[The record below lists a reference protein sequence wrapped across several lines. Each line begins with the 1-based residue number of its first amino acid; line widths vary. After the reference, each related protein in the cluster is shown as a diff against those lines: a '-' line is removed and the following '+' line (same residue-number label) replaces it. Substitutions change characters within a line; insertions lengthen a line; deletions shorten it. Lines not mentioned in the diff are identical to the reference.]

1 MEKKISIAIDGP
13 AAAGKS
19 TVAKN
24 LAAKLSIV
32 YIDTGAMYRALTYK
46 ALQNKVDI
54 HNEDEIA
61 ALLDKTIIRL
71 YHREDGQRVLLDDK
85 DVTEVVRSEK
95 VSNAVSYVASHQKV
109 REHMVKEQQN
119 LANNI
124 SVIMDGRDIGTHV
137 LPNAEVKI
145 YLIAS
150 VVERAERRHKE
161 NLAKGEPSDLNEL
174 IEDIRN
180 RDERD
185 MTREISPLVKADD
198 AISIDTTSMSI
209 DEVMEKILHIVLEY
223 QHDEEKK

>member
-46 ALQNKVDI
+46 ALQNQVDI
-54 HNEDEIA
+54 HKEDEIA

-71 YHREDGQRVLLDDK
+71 YHREDGQRVLLDDE

-161 NLAKGEPSDLNEL
+161 NLAKGESSDLNEL

>member
-24 LAAKLSIV
+24 LATKLSIV

-46 ALQNKVDI
+46 ALKKQVDI

-61 ALLDKTIIRL
+61 FLLDETNIRL
-71 YHREDGQRVLLDDK
+71 FHRERGQRVLLDGD
-85 DVTEVVRSEK
+85 DVTEAVRQEE

-109 REHMVKEQQN
+109 REHMVGEQQK
-119 LANNI
+119 LADNI

-150 VVERAERRHKE
+150 VSERAERRHKE
-161 NLAKGEPSDLNEL
+161 NLAKGESSDLNKL
-174 IEDIRN
+174 KEDIRS
-180 RDERD
+180 RDEKD

-198 AISIDTTSMSI
+198 AISIDTTSLSI
-209 DEVMEKILHIVLEY
+209 EEVIEQILHIVLSY
-223 QHDEEKK
+223 HQDK

>member
-54 HNEDEIA
+54 DNEDEIA

-71 YHREDGQRVLLDDK
+71 YHREDGQRVLLDDE

-161 NLAKGEPSDLNEL
+161 NLAKGESSDLNEL

>member
-1 MEKKISIAIDGP
+1 STLFPYTTLFRSIRIVAGGIYCMEQKIRIAIDGP

-32 YIDTGAMYRALTYK
+32 DIDTGAMYRALMFK
-46 ALQNKVDI
+46 ALNKQVDV
-54 HNEDEIA
+54 HNENEIA
-61 ALLDKTIIRL
+61 AILDEKTIRL
-71 YHREDGQRVLLDDK
+71 FHREDGQRVMLDDE
-85 DVTEVVRSEK
+85 DVTEVVRSEQ
-95 VSNAVSYVASHQKV
+95 VSNAVTYVASHQKV

-150 VVERAERRHKE
+150 VEERAERRHKE
-161 NLAKGEPSDLNEL
+161 N
-174 IEDIRN
+174 
-180 RDERD
+180 
-185 MTREISPLVKADD
+185 
-198 AISIDTTSMSI
+198 
-209 DEVMEKILHIVLEY
+209 
-223 QHDEEKK
+223 

>member
-46 ALQNKVDI
+46 ALQNQVDI
-54 HNEDEIA
+54 HKEDEIA

-71 YHREDGQRVLLDDK
+71 YHREDGQRVLLDDE